1 MNGMQIFNYQDKQV
15 RTVEKDG
22 EPWWV
27 LKDVCEVLEM
37 GSPHKVA
44 ERLEEDERNQIPV
57 TDSIGRQQETT
68 IINESG
74 LYNVILRSDK
84 PQAKPFRKWVTSEV
98 LPALRKTGSYSLK
111 PMTDYQQM
119 MAETRRRNARVQS
132 ARILTQLAKQYHGTT
147 YEQILNAHA
156 TKELTG
162 EYLLPLPKL
171 EQKTFSAEEIGQK
184 IGISAHKVG
193 QLANKAGLKND
204 KYGQWFKDKARSS
217 EKEVSCFRYYETV
230 IPVLRG
236 IIEEETCFPSSGH

>member
-1 MNGMQIFNYQDKQV
+1 MNEMQIFTYQDKQV
-15 RTVEKDG
+15 RTVEKGG

-27 LKDVCEVLEM
+27 LKDVCEVL
-37 GSPHKVA
+37 GISHIKDTA
-44 ERLEEDERNQIPV
+44 DRLEKDEVGQ
-57 TDSIGRQQETT
+57 TDVIDSLGRKQMTT

-84 PQAKPFRKWVTSEV
+84 PNARPFRYWVTHEV
-98 LPALRKTGSYSLK
+98 LPTIRKTGQYKTPQKAMS
-111 PMTDYQQM
+111 DYQAM
-119 MAETRRRNARVQS
+119 MAATRKKNADIRE
-132 ARILTQLAKQYHGTT
+132 ALILERMANQYEGT
-147 YEQILNAHA
+147 YRQILHAHA
-156 TKELTG
+156 TKVLTG
-162 EYLLPLPKL
+162 EFLLPLPKL

-236 IIEEETCFPSSGH
+236 IIEKEE